1 MGLVLI
7 MVGFYQSWN
16 VAFGI
21 FNLCVISAVMALG
34 VNMQWGYAG
43 LFNVGVMGFTALGG
57 LTAVLVSMPP
67 VAEAWAVAGGDIAL
81 SVLSLIATVAAII
94 FARRAVPRALRLPV
108 TLVLLLA
115 GYFVIG
121 YFFGPATDAIE
132 SINPALS
139 GYLGGAGLPVVLA
152 WPIEAVRSTDWMPS
166 MMIIAVS
173 SVSFRNRM
181 PQTSAVSSRN
191 TCPLAATTDW

>member
-1 MGLVLI
+1 MTQRVVLLYGLMILVLI

-67 VAEAWAVAGGDIAL
+67 VTEAWARGQ
-81 SVLSLIATVAAII
+81 VLTIHGWLYRVH
-94 FARRAVPRALRLPV
+94 
-108 TLVLLLA
+108 
-115 GYFVIG
+115 
-121 YFFGPATDAIE
+121 DAHLE
-132 SINPALS
+132 D
-139 GYLGGAGLPVVLA
+139 LG
-152 WPIEAVRSTDWMPS
+152 
-166 MMIIAVS
+166 IAVS
-173 SVSFRNRM
+173 GPR
-181 PQTSAVSSRN
+181 
-191 TCPLAATTDW
+191 